1 MKTSP
6 PLRFAIGPS
15 AIGPV
20 LVATSP
26 RGVCAL
32 LLGDEADAAGLG
44 ARFPGTPLQE
54 DPKGLAPLLN
64 RIRRWLKRPDGA
76 LDLELDLRGTPF
88 QQRVWRALQR
98 IPCGT
103 TLSYAGLARRLRAP
117 TASRAVASACA
128 RNPVALAIP
137 CHRVLRS
144 DGGLSGYRW
153 GVERKRELLNR
164 EASVAVA
171 G

>member
-1 MKTSP
+1 MKTFP

-44 ARFPGTPLQE
+44 ARFPGAALQE
-54 DPKGLAPLLN
+54 DTQGLSPQVN
-64 RIRRWLKRPDGA
+64 RIRRWLERPEGA

-98 IPCGT
+98 VPCGV
-103 TLSYAGLARRLRAP
+103 TLSYADLARRLRAP
-117 TASRAVASACA
+117 TAVRAVASACA
-128 RNPVALAIP
+128 RNAVALAIP
-137 CHRVLRS
+137 CHRVVRS

-153 GVERKRELLNR
+153 GVERKSELLHR
-164 EASVAVA
+164 EAVIAV